1 MYNLQYIRDLYDKMF
16 PYAKDYIKFLKEKIN
31 ILDYEGH
38 NQNSYKKFKETKN
51 ALEFADWVN
60 ENITPE
66 YLDTPSYKKVND
78 EK

>member
-1 MYNLQYIRDLYDKMF
+1 MNPLNELILR
-16 PYAKDYIKFLKEKIN
+16 AKI
-31 ILDYEGH
+31 
-38 NQNSYKKFKETKN
+38 KKFKETKN

-60 ENITPE
+60 ENVTPE